1 VAGDFGSNW
10 SLNWYLGFHG
20 RSRHQVL
27 YLSQVINMRQ
37 TAKAKGKPNPKKALE
52 ILRRIQEMSD
62 RHGGPTKGMTK
73 EQILR
78 SIKKTREE
86 LWREYLAPRPRL

>member
-1 VAGDFGSNW
+1 MK
-10 SLNWYLGFHG
+10 H
-20 RSRHQVL
+20 
-27 YLSQVINMRQ
+27 
-37 TAKAKGKPNPKKALE
+37 TAKAKGRPDPKKALE

-62 RHGGPTKGMTK
+62 RYGGPTQGMT
-73 EQILR
+73 EEEILR